1 MVLKIYGHLV
11 APCTQRVLAVAEEL
25 GVPYEL
31 VVVDYTKNEHKT
43 LEYLAHQP
51 FGQVPY
57 IEDDGV
63 EVFESRA
70 ICRFLA
76 LKYGGVGTLL
86 PAQSDLEGTARF
98 EQAASV
104 ELNDFEAPMGLLAW
118 ELRYKEYYG
127 LKADLE
133 VAKEHRTKAE
143 SRLDGY
149 EAMLSKTRFLAGDEL
164 TLADLFHLPYESL
177 VTEQEFDFVKPESS
191 RWPNVARYKLP
202 IYARLQ

>member
-11 APCTQRVLAVAEEL
+11 ATCTQRVLTVVEEL
-25 GVPYEL
+25 SIPYEL
-31 VVVDYTKNEHKT
+31 VTIDFANGEHKT
-43 LEYLAHQP
+43 PEYMAHQP
-51 FGQVPY
+51 FGQLPY

-86 PAQSDLEGTARF
+86 PAQGDLERTAKF

-104 ELNDFEAPMGLLAW
+104 ELSDFEAPMGLLAW
-118 ELRYKEYYG
+118 EVNYKPYYG
-127 LKADLE
+127 LKTDLE
-133 VAKEHRTKAE
+133 VAKELKTKAE
-143 SRLDGY
+143 GRLDGY
-149 EAMLSKTRFLAGDEL
+149 EAMLSQSRFLAGDEI

-177 VTEQEFDFVKPESS
+177 VTEQGFDFLKPESS
-191 RWPNVARYKLP
+191 RWPNVARYILSTDV
-202 IYARLQ
+202 L